1 MKKKTYVG
9 VALVIAGFV
18 ASIYLFV
25 YPFISSV
32 TFDFQTVL
40 DWFAGALDDV
50 TSARVLVYG
59 GILGLGSVLW
69 LVHLIVSAVA
79 KRLRKNLI
87 ASPFAFLAL
96 TGIAFVYPFT
106 LGVATEFVT
115 YYTSLFTGGDVVDI
129 IFGIVI
135 ALVVVLVFVGLII
148 SFFEKAP
155 VVVEETAAQPVE
167 EKPAEEVAPAQ
178 QTTTTTTVTTQKT
191 TQKPVENPPADPAV
205 VKPQHS
211 TRFQKRD
218 GSSPRPTPTP
228 KAPKPAPTPT
238 VENPRIYHVSER
250 KDLNKW
256 QVKLQGGTK
265 ALKTFNTQAE
275 AIDYAKELA
284 NTQGGH
290 IKVRAKSGKFR
301 KH

>member
-32 TFDFQTVL
+32 TFDFKIVL

-59 GILGLGSVLW
+59 GILGLGSALW
-69 LVHLIVSAVA
+69 LTHLIISAIV

-87 ASPFAFLAL
+87 ASPFALLAL
-96 TGIAFVYPFT
+96 VGIAFVYPFT
-106 LGVATEFVT
+106 LGATADFVT

-135 ALVVVLVFVGLII
+135 ALVVVLVFVGLVI

-155 VVVEETAAQPVE
+155 VVEHAEQPVAEKPTEETTPV
-167 EKPAEEVAPAQ
+167 Q
-178 QTTTTTTVTTQKT
+178 QTTTTTVTTKKT
-191 TQKPVENPPADPAV
+191 VQKPAENPPANQPAV
-205 VKPQHS
+205 QPKPS
-211 TRFQKRD
+211 TKFQKRD
-218 GSSPRPTPTP
+218 GSAPKPAAP
-228 KAPKPAPTPT
+228 KAPKPEPTAT

-265 ALKTFNTQAE
+265 ALKTFNTQSE

-284 NTQGGH
+284 NSQGGH
-290 IKVRAKSGKFR
+290 IKVRAKNGKFR